1 MLDQLAFFNSTSD
14 TVRYQQSLLLLFI
27 ASLKFTAL
35 TITRYRVY
43 IAGGGR
49 PRREVAETGRRA
61 DLDIASR
68 GINAMSKWCRFG
80 HNVTPCELSGTKDA
94 AITPN
99 FILGLARE
107 KLLKLDAEKK
117 EKCMELQ
124 RLNSELQSRGFNL
137 GDSYVDENDYPR
149 SDIDIPVVLNIAR
162 RIRCLQ
168 TELTDLNEKIC
179 EGLNDIHS
187 KYIARC
193 NNEMSAFAVVDEV
206 LPNSTGEVMGLKKH
220 DKLFRIGE
228 FKVEDFESCDNI
240 VELLEN
246 AHNMKIVI
254 ERDGQLLDIY
264 FNGNGADVDNGL
276 GLTLQLVKCS
286 PISRRAKCHIV

>member
-1 MLDQLAFFNSTSD
+1 M
-14 TVRYQQSLLLLFI
+14 
-27 ASLKFTAL
+27 
-35 TITRYRVY
+35 TRYRVY

-80 HNVTPCELSGTKDA
+80 HN
-94 AITPN
+94 
-99 FILGLARE
+99 
-107 KLLKLDAEKK
+107 
-117 EKCMELQ
+117 
-124 RLNSELQSRGFNL
+124 RGFNL

-206 LPNSTGEVMGLKKH
+206 LPNSTGEVMH

-228 FKVEDFESCDNI
+228 FKVEDFESCDSI

-246 AHNMKIVI
+246 AHNMKIVL

-264 FNGNGADVDNGL
+264 FNGNGAEVDNGL

-286 PISRRAKCHIV
+286 PVITMESP

>member
-1 MLDQLAFFNSTSD
+1 M
-14 TVRYQQSLLLLFI
+14 
-27 ASLKFTAL
+27 
-35 TITRYRVY
+35 TRYRVY
-43 IAGGGR
+43 IAGRGR
-49 PRREVAETGRRA
+49 PRREVVETGRRA
-61 DLDIASR
+61 YLDIASR

-80 HNVTPCELSGTKDA
+80 HNVTPCELSGTKDT

-99 FILGLARE
+99 FILGCICIIKNLSKMDEVARE

-193 NNEMSAFAVVDEV
+193 SNEMSAFAVVDEV

-286 PISRRAKCHIV
+286 PVITMESP

>member
-1 MLDQLAFFNSTSD
+1 MLAATSSSECLPDTDNMHEIDSHQCLTTWLFSTPLQTQFDIS
-14 TVRYQQSLLLLFI
+14 SLYYSCSSHHLN
-27 ASLKFTAL
+27 FTAL
-35 TITRYRVY
+35 TITRYRVC
-43 IAGGGR
+43 IAGGGQ

-68 GINAMSKWCRFG
+68 GINALSKWCRFG
-80 HNVTPCELSGTKDA
+80 HNVTPCELSGTKD
-94 AITPN
+94 T
-99 FILGLARE
+99 
-107 KLLKLDAEKK
+107 
-117 EKCMELQ
+117 
-124 RLNSELQSRGFNL
+124 RGFNL

-193 NNEMSAFAVVDEV
+193 NNEMSAFAVVDKV

-228 FKVEDFESCDNI
+228 FKVEDFESCDKI

-254 ERDGQLLDIY
+254 ERDGQLLDMY

-276 GLTLQLVKCS
+276 GLTLGLVKRFPLITMES
-286 PISRRAKCHIV
+286 P

>member
-1 MLDQLAFFNSTSD
+1 M
-14 TVRYQQSLLLLFI
+14 
-27 ASLKFTAL
+27 
-35 TITRYRVY
+35 TRYRVY

-61 DLDIASR
+61 DLNIASR
-68 GINAMSKWCRFG
+68 GINALPKWCRFLR
-80 HNVTPCELSGTKDA
+80 NVIPCELSGTKDTV
-94 AITPN
+94 ITPN
-99 FILGLARE
+99 FTLGCIRII
-107 KLLKLDAEKK
+107 K
-117 EKCMELQ
+117 
-124 RLNSELQSRGFNL
+124 NRGFNL

-286 PISRRAKCHIV
+286 PVITMESP